1 MTVALGIGTALA
13 RALVF
18 ALIALVIGACA
29 FRLLVEPRVAGP
41 PLDDARRAAAYGA
54 RASVLLLP
62 ALALVFLFQLIAF
75 HDPAT
80 PIADDARLLLS
91 LHWGRVWLAQAG
103 LAVAGAVAYARSLAS
118 LPPSGATS
126 GYGSGRLAPTA
137 AGLAAVAL
145 AFTPALAG
153 HAIAE
158 EGWTG
163 FAVAADGLH
172 VLGAGAWLGTL
183 AVIALLSL
191 PAVAGGGGS
200 RLLGRVR
207 AFSPLAL
214 GSASVVAATGAA
226 AILMRFERFSDV
238 WATGYGRWFAAKLV
252 LFACLA
258 SAAAWNWRR
267 ATPHLAAAGDPA
279 RMRRSIRTE
288 LALALLVLL
297 ATAFLVASPPPGG

>member
-1 MTVALGIGTALA
+1 MTVALGIGAALA
-13 RALVF
+13 RAVVF
-18 ALIALVIGACA
+18 ALIALGIGAFA

-41 PLDDARRAAAYGA
+41 PVDDARRAAAYGA
-54 RASVLLLP
+54 RAAVLLLP

-91 LHWGRVWLAQAG
+91 LHWGRVWLAQAA
-103 LAVAGAVAYARSLAS
+103 LALAGAIAHARSSAS

-126 GYGSGRLAPTA
+126 GYGSGRLASDA

-153 HAIAE
+153 HAIAQE
-158 EGWTG
+158 RWTG
-163 FAVAADGLH
+163 FAVAVDGLH
-172 VLGAGAWLGTL
+172 VLGTGAWLGTL
-183 AVIALLSL
+183 AVIALLSV
-191 PAVAGGGGS
+191 PAATGGGGR

-214 GSASVVAATGAA
+214 ASAGVVAATGAA
-226 AILMRFERFSDV
+226 AVLMRFERFSDL
-238 WATGYGRWFAAKLV
+238 WATAYGRWFAAKLV
-252 LFACLA
+252 LFACLVA
-258 SAAAWNWRR
+258 AAAWNWRR
-267 ATPHLAAAGDPA
+267 ATPHLVAEGDPA

-288 LALALLVLL
+288 LGLALLVLI
-297 ATAFLVASPPPGG
+297 ATALLVASPPPGG